1 MCLQQ
6 RHSNRCQSLLEH
18 RGKIMTT
25 WVSSDAIRAQF
36 SQCMSEMYQTEVP
49 LYGDLL
55 ELVNHVN
62 QISLVKRPQVQLL

>member
-1 MCLQQ
+1 
-6 RHSNRCQSLLEH
+6 
-18 RGKIMTT
+18 MTT

-55 ELVNHVN
+55 ELVNDVN
-62 QISLVKRPQVQLL
+62 QISLVKRPQVRLP